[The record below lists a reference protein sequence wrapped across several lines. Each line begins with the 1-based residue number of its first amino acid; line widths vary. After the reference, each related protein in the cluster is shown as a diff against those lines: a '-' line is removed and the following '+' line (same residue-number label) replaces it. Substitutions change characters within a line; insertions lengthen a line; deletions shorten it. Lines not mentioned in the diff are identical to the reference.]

1 MKKKT
6 KQCCF
11 MICGATVIVLA
22 IVFVYLQYRDK
33 EAFNNIHE
41 LNEENNHRQIMDPNI
56 MNNEN
61 SSQVKPFSVN
71 ILKNKIFRNVDN
83 YQDDNI
89 QFFND
94 VKFAPNCSS
103 NYSDSTGQACL
114 TEEQS
119 SKLINRGNKYKSP
132 V

>member
-22 IVFVYLQYRDK
+22 IVYVYLQYRDK

-41 LNEENNHRQIMDPNI
+41 LNEQNNHRQIMDPNI
-56 MNNEN
+56 MNNDN
-61 SSQVKPFSVN
+61 SNQVKPFSEN
-71 ILKNKIFRNVDN
+71 ILKNKIFRNVN
-83 YQDDNI
+83 NHQDDNI
-89 QFFND
+89 HFFSD
-94 VKFAPNCSS
+94 VKFAANCSS

-119 SKLINRGNKYKSP
+119 RQLVNRGNKHQSP